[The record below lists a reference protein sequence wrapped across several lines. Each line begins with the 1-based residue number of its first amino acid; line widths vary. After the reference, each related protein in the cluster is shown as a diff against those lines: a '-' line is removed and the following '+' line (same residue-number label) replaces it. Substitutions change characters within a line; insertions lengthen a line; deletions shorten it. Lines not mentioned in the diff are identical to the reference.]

1 MNISSGIEV
10 NILKMAERINGLT
23 GNKAGIMRAP
33 RRVWDTKKRLLG
45 CIDRAKELLG
55 YEPRMDFEE
64 GLMTTIQWFR
74 DNWENIQ
81 RDAEFPAGTS
91 AAVQGVV
98 AKK

>member
-1 MNISSGIEV
+1 
-10 NILKMAERINGLT
+10 
-23 GNKAGIMRAP
+23 
-33 RRVWDTKKRLLG
+33 
-45 CIDRAKELLG
+45 
-55 YEPRMDFEE
+55 MDFEE